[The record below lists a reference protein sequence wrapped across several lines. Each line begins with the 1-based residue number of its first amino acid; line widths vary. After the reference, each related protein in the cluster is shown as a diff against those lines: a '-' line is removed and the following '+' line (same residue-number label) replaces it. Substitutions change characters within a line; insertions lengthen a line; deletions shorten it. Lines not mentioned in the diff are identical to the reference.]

1 MTFAIPVTIYFIFI
15 YQRVFIINII
25 VTDHPTGSSEQHLD
39 HNLLLIL
46 QTRFDQPQ
54 NLGPQD
60 YQTSKVFMVLFF
72 HFPSLTS
79 LQPLQSIFAQFFLL
93 TIEFFLALFYFV
105 IHLIRISISVLKWLQ
120 SQKLQEFQQAH
131 LLFLLNHDFL
141 LIIVHQLY
149 HLIYYNQKIDF
160 DSV

>member
-1 MTFAIPVTIYFIFI
+1 MTFGFTYQNPLQFI
-15 YQRVFIINII
+15 YQKVFIINII
-25 VTDHPTGSSEQHLD
+25 VTSRPTGSSGQHLG

-54 NLGPQD
+54 NLGPRD

-72 HFPSLTS
+72 HSLSLTFLS
-79 LQPLQSIFAQFFLL
+79 PLKFIFAKSFLF

-105 IHLIRISISVLKWLQ
+105 IHLIRISISALKWLQ
-120 SQKLQEFQQAH
+120 SKKLQEFQRVH
-131 LLFLLNHDFL
+131 LLFLLNPDFL
-141 LIIVHQLY
+141 LIIAHQLY